1 MENEVTK
8 WKPEWREDKVMVSF
22 LSVTQSYDIEKY
34 EWKILGW
41 VMLKA
46 QSILETKYKFPEDL
60 RNLKDLIR
68 NVRYASFTY
77 VDLFGC
83 KEVEHQISIPLTY
96 LMKYDK
102 ETERYV
108 GYEEVK
114 RALRKLAK
122 QKEFEN
128 KAAIHKKEGIHEVWG
143 IKQIISK
150 VKITNIS
157 GNNWVRFCVSDE
169 VWNLL
174 LNFSKGVRS
183 FEMTT
188 YMQLSNPSSY
198 IFYMLLSCYQHQEE
212 IVRPVDV
219 IRSYFDKQ
227 NQYKDFKDFK
237 RRIIEPAQKELK
249 EIAPFYFEPT
259 YWVNYYPET
268 GEVDT
273 PAGKGRG
280 KGAKYIKFKI
290 IYQPNKNEKIDQRI
304 LEFKKRIKPDA
315 ANMEDLIEP
324 EIKMLAMFGFNEE
337 NPLGGKSLFYVVR
350 LKWYLN
356 YGNIDSNWRNNQGK
370 FFLTWLQEV
379 HNTCLTHHISPENM
393 KKYLIG
399 AVKKKLEDFEPTT
412 LTQRLEKIEF

>member
-1 MENEVTK
+1 MSANEVTK

-22 LSVTQSYDIEKY
+22 LSVTQSYNIEKY

-46 QSILETKYKFPEDL
+46 QSILDTKYKFPEDL
-60 RNLKDLIR
+60 RTLKDWVK
-68 NVRYASFTY
+68 NVRYASFTTI
-77 VDLFGC
+77 DLFGC
-83 KEVEHQISIPLTY
+83 KETEHQISIPLSY
-96 LMKYDK
+96 LTSYNKDTK
-102 ETERYV
+102 RSV

-122 QKEFEN
+122 QKEFEKKENLN
-128 KAAIHKKEGIHEVWG
+128 KTEGIHEVWG

-157 GNNWVRFCVSDE
+157 GNNWVRFCISDE

-174 LNFSKGVRS
+174 LDFSKGFRS

-188 YMQLSNPSSY
+188 YMQLTKSPSY
-198 IFYMLLSCYQHQEE
+198 IFYMLLSCYHHQEE
-212 IVRPVDV
+212 IVRPVSV

-227 NQYKDFKDFK
+227 NQYKEFKDFK
-237 RRIIEPAQKELK
+237 KNVIEVAQEELK

-273 PAGKGRG
+273 PAGPGRG

-290 IYQPNKNEKIDQRI
+290 IYQPNKNKEIDQRI
-304 LEFKKRIKPDA
+304 LEFKNRIKPDA

-324 EIKMLAMFGFNEE
+324 EIKMLALFGFNAEK
-337 NPLGGKSLFYVVR
+337 PLSGKSLFWLVR

-356 YGNIDSNWRNNQGK
+356 YGNIDSNWRNNQGR

-379 HNTCLTHHISPENM
+379 HNTCLTNSIPPQNM
-393 KKYLIG
+393 QKYLIG
-399 AVKKKLEDFEPTT
+399 SVKKE
-412 LTQRLEKIEF
+412 LEKYEPLKN